1 MPTFVTYLLIH
12 YCFDI
17 FYQYYETVIRADDQ
31 DLHDQKIAT
40 LLLELWRNMVGQ
52 DYGTTGLR
60 KNSQGEI
67 VQVINKH
74 VIVSLVYIT
83 LVLDNILLT
92 VVGKC
97 TQDSI

>member
-1 MPTFVTYLLIH
+1 
-12 YCFDI
+12 
-17 FYQYYETVIRADDQ
+17 
-31 DLHDQKIAT
+31 
-40 LLLELWRNMVGQ
+40 MVAQ

-92 VVGKC
+92 VVGKYLSS
-97 TQDSI
+97 TEKYPSQNVGNQS

>member
-1 MPTFVTYLLIH
+1 
-12 YCFDI
+12 
-17 FYQYYETVIRADDQ
+17 
-31 DLHDQKIAT
+31 
-40 LLLELWRNMVGQ
+40 MVGQ

-92 VVGKC
+92 VVAQVLDGLH
-97 TQDSI
+97 

>member
-1 MPTFVTYLLIH
+1 
-12 YCFDI
+12 
-17 FYQYYETVIRADDQ
+17 
-31 DLHDQKIAT
+31 
-40 LLLELWRNMVGQ
+40 MVAQ

-92 VVGKC
+92 VVGKYLSSREKYPSKNIGN
-97 TQDSI
+97 QS

>member
-1 MPTFVTYLLIH
+1 M
-12 YCFDI
+12 
-17 FYQYYETVIRADDQ
+17 ADDQ

-92 VVGKC
+92 VVGKY

>member
-1 MPTFVTYLLIH
+1 
-12 YCFDI
+12 
-17 FYQYYETVIRADDQ
+17 
-31 DLHDQKIAT
+31 
-40 LLLELWRNMVGQ
+40 MVGQ

-92 VVGKC
+92 VVGKY
-97 TQDSI
+97 TQDSLDLVKYLIYSLSRRTLVNRCDLVNKIGLTTMFTKSRFG

>member
-1 MPTFVTYLLIH
+1 
-12 YCFDI
+12 
-17 FYQYYETVIRADDQ
+17 
-31 DLHDQKIAT
+31 
-40 LLLELWRNMVGQ
+40 MVGQ

-92 VVGKC
+92 VVGKY
-97 TQDSI
+97 TEYTKDSI

>member
-1 MPTFVTYLLIH
+1 
-12 YCFDI
+12 
-17 FYQYYETVIRADDQ
+17 
-31 DLHDQKIAT
+31 
-40 LLLELWRNMVGQ
+40 MVGQ

-92 VVGKC
+92 VVGKYLSS
-97 TQDSI
+97 TEKYPSQNVGNQS

>member
-1 MPTFVTYLLIH
+1 
-12 YCFDI
+12 
-17 FYQYYETVIRADDQ
+17 
-31 DLHDQKIAT
+31 
-40 LLLELWRNMVGQ
+40 MVAQ

-92 VVGKC
+92 VVGKFLSSREKYPSKNIGN
-97 TQDSI
+97 QS